1 MWEFSATW
9 QQCHLLYRRIQALEF
24 YCYTRPIPKLNS
36 PINDNGSTWRIFI
49 SLTFHYCF
57 KQIGDPKIFS
67 QLVFINSKIV
77 QTVFLIYI
85 IHILTITSNIQYS
98 SSIKNNAKMFAR
110 YGRQCVM
117 SSKSKRLQ
125 IFYLL
130 LFNIILVLFKNLTM
144 NKVSV

>member
-67 QLVFINSKIV
+67 QLVFINSKNCSDSFPYLHYTYFNHY
-77 QTVFLIYI
+77 QQHTVLVKY
-85 IHILTITSNIQYS
+85 
-98 SSIKNNAKMFAR
+98 KNNAKMFAK
-110 YGRQCVM
+110 YVRQCVM
-117 SSKSKRLQ
+117 SSKSKWLQ

-144 NKVSV
+144 DKVSV